1 MRSLLSRCWRWLVA
15 QVPTDEGLAAL
26 PENDA
31 QIRARMQDL
40 EVCRRVALDALAA
53 RNTTVSHLRRGA

>member
-1 MRSLLSRCWRWLVA
+1 MRSLLSRCWSWLVA
-15 QVPTDEGLAAL
+15 QFPSDEDLAAL

-31 QIRARMQDL
+31 QIRARMADL
-40 EVCRRVALDALAA
+40 EVCREVAHRALAA